1 MLFQIDF
8 ALWRAY
14 SNMEL
19 WNELNLSLPLY
30 SSYKTSRQNIDT
42 TKFTKVLQE
51 TIDFFRNMEILHCEA
66 AQLSRFIFIN
76 CKQFRMMKGLHEM
89 KKSHQALLRYLN
101 MDLAATMETFKGFI
115 ADEPGGK
122 VSVPYRQSLDYI
134 LIRLQGLAKLLIR
147 VVECTK
153 YSASFFLGLIKAGS
167 FYMKGVIFLST
178 LASVWN
184 KSREFCKFIT
194 VQYNVLKEFQA
205 NIKEKPGVKWIDAQY
220 ELPEKLDLW
229 LGEDFESLIINKT
242 YDIRLLLQE
251 DEIKN
256 FMEDSDDINNALQRI
271 KVEDDDDEDDFEFAA
286 EEMFEEMT
294 IDDKFSNELEIED
307 FTPISRTIKKE
318 DVKED
323 ENLEHCLSSLTSKDT
338 VMKFLKNES
347 HYRKVD
353 PKKSLSINKMKKKAW
368 KEFKDEIQRKKEL
381 LQETTFINYVKDYL
395 EENNVK

>member
-1 MLFQIDF
+1 MLFQIF
-8 ALWRAY
+8 LHCSGRAY
-14 SNMEL
+14 SNMEF

-51 TIDFFRNMEILHCEA
+51 TIDFFRNMETLHNEA

-101 MDLAATMETFKGFI
+101 MDLATSMETLKGFI

-122 VSVPYRQSLDYI
+122 VNVPYRQSLDYI

-147 VVECTK
+147 VVECSK

-184 KSREFCKFIT
+184 KSREFCKFIV
-194 VQYNVLKEFQA
+194 VQYNILKEFQA
-205 NIKEKPGVKWIDAQY
+205 NFKEKPGVKWIDGQY
-220 ELPEKLDLW
+220 ELPEKLDVW
-229 LGEDFESLIINKT
+229 LGEDYEKLIINKT

-251 DEIKN
+251 EELKIFIENNDT
-256 FMEDSDDINNALQRI
+256 INNALRRI
-271 KVEDDDDEDDFEFAA
+271 KVEDDGCEFAA

-294 IDDKFSNELEIED
+294 IEDNFSNELEIED
-307 FTPISRTIKKE
+307 FTPIPRTIKKE
-318 DVKED
+318 VLKE
-323 ENLEHCLSSLTSKDT
+323 EQLEHCLSSLTSKDN

-347 HYRKVD
+347 MLRKID

-368 KEFKDEIQRKKEL
+368 KEFKNEIERKKEL
-381 LQETTFINYVKDYL
+381 LSETTFINYVKDYL
-395 EENNVK
+395 EECEVKE